1 MPPQGRDNRKS
12 DRDVLRPFPEL
23 GAPGMIPGRGLPQ
36 ERTMGD
42 ILPSVT
48 TEESFVVGDLGPN
61 FGEQGQDHSRYNSV
75 TGEMDSPYNKG
86 LGFFGDMAIKRAD
99 GRSGGMTELS
109 RADYLP
115 DGGDK
120 LVDYPLIVPTLNE
133 SQLRY
138 LLEEGWKDGAK
149 IPQEIE
155 IAARNHAQQRVNAGK
170 SPFATPDEANWN
182 QFPSI
187 ERRPRPTAIRDTRTF
202 TQTFPK

>member
-1 MPPQGRDNRKS
+1 
-12 DRDVLRPFPEL
+12 
-23 GAPGMIPGRGLPQ
+23 
-36 ERTMGD
+36 
-42 ILPSVT
+42 
-48 TEESFVVGDLGPN
+48 
-61 FGEQGQDHSRYNSV
+61 
-75 TGEMDSPYNKG
+75 
-86 LGFFGDMAIKRAD
+86 
-99 GRSGGMTELS
+99 MTEFS
-109 RADYLP
+109 RTDYLP

-187 ERRPRPTAIRDTRTF
+187 ERRPRPTAIPDTRTF